1 MPMARAAT
9 LAWVQSTPFG
19 DLGVTLGPAGVEHV
33 TLPIAVDHAV
43 AAGEPRDP
51 AVARSRR
58 VARVARQLDDFFAG
72 RRTEFDVAVD
82 LDATELSDFQRHILV
97 TVRAEVP
104 YGETATYGEVAE
116 LAGRPGAARA
126 VGTAMSRNPVPLLVP
141 CHRVVAAGGIG
152 GYGGGSQGVALKR
165 ALLDLERRARPS
177 G

>member
-1 MPMARAAT
+1 MPMARVAT

-33 TLPIAVDHAV
+33 ALPIADDHV
-43 AAGEPRDP
+43 VGTDEVRDP
-51 AVARSRR
+51 AAATSRR
-58 VARVARQLDDFFAG
+58 AARVARQLDEFFAG
-72 RRTEFDVAVD
+72 RRTGFDVAVD
-82 LDATELSDFQRHILV
+82 LDATSLSDFQRHVLV